1 MTHNLAGQ
9 FSIDAPSAYVRG
21 RGRRAVCPSGPSKYV
36 RTRLDERLWKIAR
49 LKPVFLC
56 FCPSICDF
64 GHIQRVIVLFGTVNQ
79 CLNK

>member
-36 RTRLDERLWKIAR
+36 RTRLDERLWKIAP
-49 LKPVFLC
+49 LKPVFL
-56 FCPSICDF
+56 
-64 GHIQRVIVLFGTVNQ
+64 
-79 CLNK
+79 